1 MLGEDDEGSGVE
13 DWTVVSGSDFD
24 GIFVAS
30 EVDGWSNDELSHL
43 SGEWGSVI
51 ADINGCAIELAGEVS
66 LRHGLAIA
74 RAGALGG
81 HDHLIVAGF
90 GGFDFVSK
98 DSGVLVA
105 WGDLAIASEGCIGMG
120 AGTLGPIGDGDL
132 DTNFVGGA
140 VSHWDVVFAIG
151 VGGWGA
157 IGPSTWENLG
167 VVWASGF
174 GAAGFGAAG
183 FGAAGSLGRAGA
195 GSLGGGSGAGGFDGR
210 LSCWSVGA
218 SCKT

>member
-1 MLGEDDEGSGVE
+1 MLREDDKGRGIE
-13 DWTVVSGSDFD
+13 DWTVIGSSDFD

-30 EVDGWSNDELSHL
+30 EVDGWSNDELSHFG
-43 SGEWGSVI
+43 GEWGSVI
-51 ADINGCAIELAGEVS
+51 ANINGGAIELAGEVS

-81 HDHLIVAGF
+81 HDHLVVTGF
-90 GGFDFVSK
+90 GGFDLVSK

-105 WGDLAIASEGCIGMG
+105 WGDLAIGAKSGVGMG

-132 DTNFVGGA
+132 NADLVGGA

-151 VGGWGA
+151 VGSWGA

-183 FGAAGSLGRAGA
+183 FG
-195 GSLGGGSGAGGFDGR
+195 
-210 LSCWSVGA
+210 
-218 SCKT
+218 